1 MATTNPTVYR
11 LSIALIVFVLLTFIL
26 TITTYLFF
34 KQRTDERAKSQVAE
48 KATADKQEALLASQ
62 AETQKLREFI
72 GAAEGDS
79 LDSIETNLNNLFD
92 KDFAGFRGDTRSY
105 GHLVAWLRN
114 EFRRKDGEVKTSDDK
129 SKQASKDADDARS
142 QATAAKDETEK
153 RVQQIRDEQEK
164 SKQAFDDQWK
174 NHEQKQTELLQAKSA
189 AETRADRLGL
199 LIAEIADGGQ
209 YLAANRQK
217 DFKAK
222 ETAED
227 RLDLI

>member
-79 LDSIETNLNNLFD
+79 LDSIETNLNNLFT
-92 KDFAGFRGDTRSY
+92 KDFAGFPGDTRSY

-142 QATAAKDETEK
+142 QAGTRDEAHFAIAFEK
-153 RVQQIRDEQEK
+153 RSGIGRAEAVGPRRHAKRSIGIRDE
-164 SKQAFDDQWK
+164 
-174 NHEQKQTELLQAKSA
+174 T
-189 AETRADRLGL
+189 
-199 LIAEIADGGQ
+199 
-209 YLAANRQK
+209 
-217 DFKAK
+217 
-222 ETAED
+222 
-227 RLDLI
+227 